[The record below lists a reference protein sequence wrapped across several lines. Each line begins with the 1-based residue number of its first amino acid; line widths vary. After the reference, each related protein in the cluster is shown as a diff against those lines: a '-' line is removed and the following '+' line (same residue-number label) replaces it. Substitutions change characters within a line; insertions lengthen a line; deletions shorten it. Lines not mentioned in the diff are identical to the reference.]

1 MASSL
6 IRTSTGNG
14 PQVAGGLY
22 VPVAVQTSAY
32 TANPGDF
39 VPVDTTSGGVTVTL
53 PTMPQ
58 DQTVIAIKM
67 IKQGGTN
74 TVTVS
79 AGGADVFNV
88 AGGTQTATLTL
99 LNQLAVFQYE
109 IAVQQWFVLDAL
121 GLAQLDLRYAPIAS
135 TATAP
140 GYGESVAGFGL
151 ALASMAPSLAGTATT
166 AVNETLYLARMT
178 ARVSASIT
186 KLGCWITGAGVTP
199 GAGVNLMAVFSAA
212 GTQLQVTGDLTT
224 AIESTGIIEGTIT
237 SQAVVAGTDYWIGLL
252 TSYSGTAPHFAGASA
267 AAAIPAIN
275 SVYSAGS
282 SATQATMPASFT
294 PSGLTGLA
302 TPPFLYGR

>member
-6 IRTSTGNG
+6 LRTSTANG
-14 PQVAGGLY
+14 PHVAGGLY
-22 VPVAVQTSAY
+22 VPVAVQASAY
-32 TANPGDF
+32 TASPGDF

-53 PTMPQ
+53 PAMPQ
-58 DQTVIAIKM
+58 DQSVIAVKM
-67 IKQGGTN
+67 VKQGSTN

-88 AGGTQTATLTL
+88 AGGSQTATLTL
-99 LNQLAVFQYE
+99 LNQLVVLQYDL
-109 IAVQQWFVLDAL
+109 AVQTWFASDAL
-121 GLAQLDLRYAPIAS
+121 GLSQLDLRYTQ
-135 TATAP
+135 TAAAP

-151 ALASMAPSLAGTATT
+151 ALASLPPSAASTATT

-178 ARVSASIT
+178 ARASASIT

-199 GAGVNLMAVFSAA
+199 GVGVNLMAVFSAA

-224 AIESTGIIEGTIT
+224 ALESTGIVEGTIT
-237 SQAVVAGTDYWIGLL
+237 SQAVVAGTDYWIALL

-282 SATQATMPASFT
+282 VASQATMPASFT
-294 PSGLTGLA
+294 PSSLTGLA

>member
-39 VPVDTTSGGVTVTL
+39 VPVDTTSGGVTITL
-53 PTMPQ
+53 PAMPQ
-58 DQTVIAIKM
+58 DQALVAVKM

-88 AGGTQTATLTL
+88 AGGSQSVTLTL
-99 LNQLAVFQYE
+99 LNQLAVFQYDL
-109 IAVQQWFVLDAL
+109 AVQIWYAVDAL
-121 GLAQLDLRYAPIAS
+121 GLPQLDLRYLPIAQ
-135 TATAP
+135 AP

-151 ALASMAPSLAGTATT
+151 ALASMAPQAASTATT
-166 AVNETLYLARMT
+166 AVNETLYLARIT
-178 ARVSASIT
+178 AQKSASIT

-212 GTQLQVTGDLTT
+212 GAQLQVTGDLTT

-267 AAAIPAIN
+267 AAVIPQIN

-282 SATQATMPASFT
+282 LATQATMPASFT